1 MTDYLSDGCIYIIH
15 LHYQQKCSN
24 EAFQALWIEVY
35 LAKNRNVIRGV
46 VYRQHN
52 SPEHFQEYLDELI
65 EKVSASGKQI
75 FLMGDTNLNLISFY
89 NCKYVQNLIL
99 SLQNLNLTPT
109 RVHNNS
115 ITHLLK
121 ISLLVLS
128 GR

>member
-1 MTDYLSDGCIYIIH
+1 MHLYYPFTLST
-15 LHYQQKCSN
+15 KCSN

-35 LAKNRNVIRGV
+35 LPKNRNIIRGV

-75 FLMGDTNLNLISFY
+75 FLMGDANLNLIRFY
-89 NCKYVQNLIL
+89 NCKYVQNLML
-99 SLQNLNLTPT
+99 SLQSLNLTLT

-115 ITHLLK
+115 ITHLLI

>member
-1 MTDYLSDGCIYIIH
+1 MHLNYLFTLST
-15 LHYQQKCSN
+15 KCSN

-35 LAKNRNVIRGV
+35 LPKNRNIIRGV

-75 FLMGDTNLNLISFY
+75 FLMGDANLNLIRFY
-89 NCKYVQNLIL
+89 NCKYVQNLML
-99 SLQNLNLTPT
+99 SLQSLNLTLT

-115 ITHLLK
+115 ITHLLI